1 MSIRVYFLGVSSPS
15 LCVFAYLCHFGHSPS
30 RLCDVKH
37 EIGKHRGPVDRYASS
52 TPKSSTSA
60 ATKST
65 QGAIIVKLTL
75 DRICLTTHRYTLMCP
90 VAGVELHVWCAGM
103 RTGNPREFITLG
115 SEGNSANYMC
125 GPSCRQRHPTSATVI
140 TKCVVCRTLSTS
152 FKFMIVF
159 SCNSHSV
166 VFDDS
171 AIKRWFFMQ
180 LIGPFF
186 FSQST
191 SLNILMMRMI
201 LTSFA

>member
-1 MSIRVYFLGVSSPS
+1 MSLLTCVILDTHLLACAVSSMRLGSTAAQSTDTLAQHPRAQPARRPS
-15 LCVFAYLCHFGHSPS
+15 LPKAPS
-30 RLCDVKH
+30 SSSSH
-37 EIGKHRGPVDRYASS
+37 WIGFV
-52 TPKSSTSA
+52 
-60 ATKST
+60 
-65 QGAIIVKLTL
+65 
-75 DRICLTTHRYTLMCP
+75 TTHRYTLMCP

-152 FKFMIVF
+152 FKSMIVF